1 MVVIILVKSLG
12 KITRFA
18 RNDKSFEMKIVNK
31 GAILMYVILVYDI
44 VTDTEGKKILPK
56 VFKICKKYLVHIQ
69 KSVFEGEISNANI
82 IALKHELSEYIRDDT
97 DSVIIFKARQE
108 KWLQKEFWGLE
119 DDKMS
124 KFI

>member
-1 MVVIILVKSLG
+1 MKYGGETGEVI
-12 KITRFA
+12 
-18 RNDKSFEMKIVNK
+18 
-31 GAILMYVILVYDI
+31 MYVILVYDI
-44 VTDTEGKKILPK
+44 VTDIQGKKILPK

-69 KSVFEGEISNANI
+69 KSVFEGEISNANL
-82 IALKHELSEYIRDDT
+82 IALKHELSEYVRDDR

-124 KFI
+124 NFI